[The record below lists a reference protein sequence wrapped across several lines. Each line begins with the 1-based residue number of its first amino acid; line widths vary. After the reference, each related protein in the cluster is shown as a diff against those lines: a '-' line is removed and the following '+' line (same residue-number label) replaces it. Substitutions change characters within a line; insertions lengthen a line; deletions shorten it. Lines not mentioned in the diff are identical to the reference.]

1 MDLHVT
7 LEIKSSPCVAFQ
19 KPRDANTVPVQRQ
32 PEGTLQEAG
41 DKLKLWTSLMQTNSN
56 HQVDGS
62 LSSAPEGREKLTVT
76 AHILIVRHLLCTVTA
91 TP

>member
-7 LEIKSSPCVAFQ
+7 LETKSSPCVAFQ
-19 KPRDANTVPVQRQ
+19 KPRNAKTVPVQRQ

-62 LSSAPEGREKLTVT
+62 LSSAPERREKLTVT
-76 AHILIVRHLLCTVTA
+76 AHILIVGHLLHTVTA